1 MKYLVM
7 LLVALLAWW
16 LLRGLFRNRVMD
28 DTPNSDRTE
37 AQPSTPLREAS
48 GQETMVAC
56 TYCQLHLPRSEAVW
70 AGETPFCTTAHLR
83 QHESERTGQ

>member
-28 DTPNSDRTE
+28 DTP
-37 AQPSTPLREAS
+37 PLREAS